1 MNLQLAHLPSIKSVS
16 LKQSRSSPASLL
28 TDYLTFPVMS
38 WPLSTP
44 PCSSAVV
51 LPRLLL
57 TDEGTKWKTVLVT
70 LDFFHQYAIE
80 QFLRLETSSRTI
92 HTPPPPNPTNPTNAS
107 APKVGVLK
115 HCGSWHEIF
124 WKFQLIGTS
133 LWASEDG
140 SAVWLSSSRCSELWV
155 ASVSKVSW
163 NIQTRTQRESGGFQF
178 GCKLLNRKKESNEA
192 TDSRWRLACFYAF
205 VWELAVGRVAPL
217 LHTWAKSPQQL
228 SLSLDRFSAVGRL
241 FHLLEAHPWAAS
253 PPHLACEILGVR
265 CGRFLQGCRLP
276 SSSPVGHHHQ
286 TGKSFLNITGQR
298 QEWKIQ

>member
-16 LKQSRSSPASLL
+16 LKQSRSSPANLL
-28 TDYLTFPVMS
+28 TDYLTFPLMS
-38 WPLSTP
+38 WLLSTP

-51 LPRLLL
+51 LLRLLL

-70 LDFFHQYAIE
+70 LDFF
-80 QFLRLETSSRTI
+80 SSICHWAVFEIWDGLT
-92 HTPPPPNPTNPTNAS
+92 HDSNPPTPPTPLPPRW
-107 APKVGVLK
+107 GGLK

-140 SAVWLSSSRCSELWV
+140 SAVWLSSSRCSELWL

-163 NIQTRTQRESGGFQF
+163 NIQTQTQRESGGFRF
-178 GCKLLNRKKESNEA
+178 GCKLLNQKKESNEA
-192 TDSRWRLACFYAF
+192 TESRWRLACFYAF
-205 VWELAVGRVAPL
+205 VWELAVGWVAPL

-228 SLSLDRFSAVGRL
+228 SLSSDRFSAVGRL

-253 PPHLACEILGVR
+253 PPHLTCEILGVR
-265 CGRFLQGCRLP
+265 CGRFLQGSRLP
-276 SSSPVGHHHQ
+276 SSSPVSHHHR
-286 TGKSFLNITGQR
+286 TGKSFLNMTG
-298 QEWKIQ
+298 